1 MKRYLWVILS
11 TVIVLAVLFSCVPKQ
26 EKSLITVDGDLAD
39 WEGILQT
46 DLATDSAWGSNNELF
61 NVGIAFDSKNLYI
74 AGVYT
79 KEGLNNFMC
88 LADLSSLTGA
98 TDTTGLYRSYSFKE
112 GNIDVIF
119 ESWNEYAEDSDGPNN
134 NFNAWKVTNTTEEA
148 TLTDI
153 KDEVTAVLDTV
164 FDETL
169 NATVTVIEA
178 AIPLSKLGITSTT
191 SLTAKAA
198 FAITGGL
205 DNGTQWVGDFCPEQ
219 TCGTNGITAP
229 ATIDKFIV
237 YPNSK

>member
-1 MKRYLWVILS
+1 MKKYLWVILS
-11 TVIVLAVLFSCVPKQ
+11 TVIVLAVLFSCVPK
-26 EKSLITVDGDLAD
+26 EEESLISVDGDLDD

-46 DLATDSAWGSNNELF
+46 DLATDSAWESNELF
-61 NVGIAFDSKNLYI
+61 KVGIAFDSRELYI

-79 KEGLNNFMC
+79 KEGYNNFMS
-88 LADLSSLTGA
+88 LVDLSSLTGA

-205 DNGTQWVGDFCPEQ
+205 DNGKQWVGDFYPEQ
-219 TCGTNGITAP
+219 TCGTGGITAP